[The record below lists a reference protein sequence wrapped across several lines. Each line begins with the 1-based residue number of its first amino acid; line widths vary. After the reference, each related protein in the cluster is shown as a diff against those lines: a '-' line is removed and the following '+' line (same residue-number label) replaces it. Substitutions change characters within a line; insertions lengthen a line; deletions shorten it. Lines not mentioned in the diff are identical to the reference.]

1 MKRSRIAVI
10 VIAFILA
17 LGWLALGAETRP
29 PEDQRQIEQE
39 GERPRGRDRRQMTPE
54 RIEQMLERI
63 KGVDAEAAEHLLKLQ
78 QEDPN
83 SFLKELR
90 EYMRSHRSEL
100 FSGEWGRE
108 GRPPMG
114 PQEAGPM
121 DGPGKGK
128 GQSRWGRGGGPGGGR
143 GERMQRMQRKHEKYL
158 DWLKE
163 NYPQE
168 AQELEKV
175 RQENPELYMRRLM
188 HSGRKYGRIAE
199 AAKDNPELAAVLKE
213 DLELKDER
221 DEIVQK
227 LRSAEGEETEA
238 LTAELKEIVSKRFDL
253 IVKRKQLQHK
263 QLLEKLEKLKKQVEE
278 SEAEAEKWEATKDEK
293 VESRLKELIERSE
306 KFRWD

>member
-1 MKRSRIAVI
+1 
-10 VIAFILA
+10 
-17 LGWLALGAETRP
+17 
-29 PEDQRQIEQE
+29 
-39 GERPRGRDRRQMTPE
+39 
-54 RIEQMLERI
+54 
-63 KGVDAEAAEHLLKLQ
+63 
-78 QEDPN
+78 
-83 SFLKELR
+83 
-90 EYMRSHRSEL
+90 
-100 FSGEWGRE
+100 
-108 GRPPMG
+108 
-114 PQEAGPM
+114 
-121 DGPGKGK
+121 
-128 GQSRWGRGGGPGGGR
+128 
-143 GERMQRMQRKHEKYL
+143 MQRMQRKHEEYL

-175 RQENPELYMRRLM
+175 RQENPELYMRRVM
-188 HSGRKYGRIAE
+188 HSSRKYGRIAE

-238 LTAELKEIVSKRFDL
+238 LTAELKEIVSRRFDL

-293 VESRLKELIERSE
+293 VQSRLKELLERSE

>member
-17 LGWLALGAETRP
+17 LGWLALGAEVRE
-29 PEDQRQIEQE
+29 PEDQMSFEQE
-39 GERPRGRDRRQMTPE
+39 G
-54 RIEQMLERI
+54 
-63 KGVDAEAAEHLLKLQ
+63 H
-78 QEDPN
+78 
-83 SFLKELR
+83 
-90 EYMRSHRSEL
+90 
-100 FSGEWGRE
+100 
-108 GRPPMG
+108 PPKG
-114 PQEAGPM
+114 PQKVR
-121 DGPGKGK
+121 DGHGKDKGK
-128 GQSRWGRGGGPGGGR
+128 GQSRWGRGGGSGGGGR

-158 DWLKE
+158 NWLKE

-175 RQENPELYMRRLM
+175 RQENPELYMRRVM
-188 HSGRKYGRIAE
+188 HSSRKYGRIAE

-221 DEIVQK
+221 DEIIQK
-227 LRSAEGEETEA
+227 LRSAEDGDKEA